1 MTTSHNVVTDP
12 TGRPLA
18 PSVPLAPAPDITR
31 MAQGWMIRQQASK
44 IEPDHFRVEVQGKKV
59 TVQDVLECASCGRG
73 LFILSPDLE
82 RIGYQ
87 VNIAQIQA
95 AVVSHL
101 HAHHAEAL

>member
-1 MTTSHNVVTDP
+1 MVTSHNVETDA

-44 IEPDHFRVEVQGKKV
+44 IEPDHFRVEVQGKEV

-73 LFILSPDLE
+73 LFILSPDLG
-82 RIGYQ
+82 RPGYQ

-101 HAHHAEAL
+101 HSHHAEAL